1 MREVRTLLLL
11 EMGNPLLA
19 QISVTRVLLTKDLS
33 SARIY
38 YETSEK
44 DRAAVTAELN
54 KLRGAVRKELAQRMR
69 LRAVP
74 KLEFFYDETNETIS
88 RVERLIDSLS

>member
-11 EMGNPLLA
+11 EMGNPLLT

-44 DRAAVTAELN
+44 DRTAVTAELN
-54 KLRGAVRKELAQRMR
+54 KLRGAVRKELAHRMQ

>member
-54 KLRGAVRKELAQRMR
+54 KLTGAIRKELAQRMQ

>member
-19 QISVTRVLLTKDLS
+19 QISVTRVILTKDLS

-44 DRAAVTAELN
+44 DRAAVTEELN
-54 KLRGAVRKELAQRMR
+54 KLKGAVRKELAHRMR

-74 KLEFFYDETNETIS
+74 KLEFFYDETSETIL
-88 RVERLIDSLS
+88 RVERLIDSL

>member
-54 KLRGAVRKELAQRMR
+54 KLRGAVRKELAQRMQ